1 MGNERLITDFPRR
14 MRFGCCAVCVR
25 LHRMRLVRTC
35 LVVVLLRSAAS
46 RIRSVRMHL
55 VVPYAFSRN
64 AVPCRFCRVYSCMP
78 YGREKGG
85 TPVLGAVVQVNQTC
99 TKRYSSAYR
108 PPLGLTLPA
117 ETSSHHHVA
126 ALALRS
132 RTYVSAFALVV
143 YWHDPSIGTPIA
155 AY

>member
-1 MGNERLITDFPRR
+1 MRSIT
-14 MRFGCCAVCVR
+14 A
-25 LHRMRLVRTC
+25 
-35 LVVVLLRSAAS
+35 
-46 RIRSVRMHL
+46 
-55 VVPYAFSRN
+55 
-64 AVPCRFCRVYSCMP
+64 PCRVGFAIYIVVYHTG
-78 YGREKGG
+78 GRKGG
-85 TPVLGAVVQVNQTC
+85 TLVLDAVVQVYQTY
-99 TKRYSSAYR
+99 TKRHGSARR
-108 PPLGLTLPA
+108 PLLGLTLPA

>member
-1 MGNERLITDFPRR
+1 M
-14 MRFGCCAVCVR
+14 
-25 LHRMRLVRTC
+25 
-35 LVVVLLRSAAS
+35 
-46 RIRSVRMHL
+46 RSVAALYRVGFAVYI
-55 VVPYAFSRN
+55 VV
-64 AVPCRFCRVYSCMP
+64 CRTGGKR
-78 YGREKGG
+78 GG
-85 TPVLGAVVQVNQTC
+85 TPVLGAVVQVYQTC

-132 RTYVSAFALVV
+132 RTYVSTFALVV